1 MFFHL
6 DAWEYFGLFHPL
18 CQPFLKFG
26 LSPTLFLFLDP
37 LAYLATGCTVYT
49 PSRTPPISTATVFL
63 DITHEVTTP
72 GCFNIQVGGHF
83 QAAPSSDD

>member
-26 LSPTLFLFLDP
+26 LSPAFSLFLGPASL
-37 LAYLATGCTVYT
+37 
-49 PSRTPPISTATVFL
+49 SR
-63 DITHEVTTP
+63 H
-72 GCFNIQVGGHF
+72 
-83 QAAPSSDD
+83 

>member
-26 LSPTLFLFLDP
+26 LSPAFFLFLGP

-49 PSRTPPISTATVFL
+49 LKDASDLCGDGFSRYHP
-63 DITHEVTTP
+63 
-72 GCFNIQVGGHF
+72 
-83 QAAPSSDD
+83 